1 MSGKGRVGAS
11 RRWACAVAVVVSTLA
26 GCGGGDTADRADAGG
41 GESPGTSES
50 LSPGKNATDQ
60 PEPDKLPPA
69 RTSVLHVDGEYTY
82 TVRILDAKTT
92 VDVPGNPPP
101 AGTMALALLLRVEA
115 EPRDRSIH
123 APYAALSIDYPSRKD
138 DLNSDIG
145 TVLDYG
151 KPYLTEDQ
159 MLYGGEGAKGIDS
172 VFGTLQPNTVYYH
185 WAWQTVSEKA
195 NLEGAA
201 LCEAEVSGAS
211 CIPIGDITTA
221 ESWRGGYSPPFSVP
235 ASVRLARRS

>member
-1 MSGKGRVGAS
+1 MGSKARIRAS
-11 RRWACAVAVVVSTLA
+11 RRWVCAAAVLVSTLA
-26 GCGGGDTADRADAGG
+26 GCGGGDTLDAADTGA
-41 GESPGTSES
+41 GESPGASES

-69 RTSVLHVDGEYTY
+69 RTPVLHVDGKYTY
-82 TVRILDAKTT
+82 TVRILDAKTM
-92 VDVPGNPPP
+92 VDVPGTPPP

-138 DLNSDIG
+138 DLNSEIG

-151 KPYLTEDQ
+151 MPYLTEDQ

-185 WAWQTVSEKA
+185 WAWQIVSEKA
-195 NLEGAA
+195 NLEGAT
-201 LCEAEVSGAS
+201 LCEAEVWGAG
-211 CIPIGDITTA
+211 CIPIGDINTA
-221 ESWRGGYSPPFSVP
+221 ES
-235 ASVRLARRS
+235 